1 MMNRTYIAIDL
12 KSFYASVECV
22 DRHLDPLDTN
32 LVVADERRGNG
43 TICLA
48 VSAALKSFGVPGRPH
63 LFEARQKV
71 AELNAERGRPGVR
84 SQSASQLRADP
95 SLAVDFY
102 IARPRMAR
110 YIEYSAR
117 IYGIYLEFVDSAD
130 IHVYSI
136 DEVFIDA
143 TPYLRMYRMSGT
155 ELAITIVKRIIERTG
170 ITATAGIGTNLFLA
184 KVAMD
189 IKAKH
194 MEADSHGVRVAEL
207 DEMSF
212 RREMWPHTPMTDF
225 WRIGGGTAATLTRMG
240 LHTMGDVAR
249 CSLKNAGWLY
259 RIFGVN
265 AELLIDHA
273 WGREPVTIADIK
285 AYSPA
290 EHSLQT
296 GQVLPSP
303 YSTEKARIVVMEMAN
318 SLCLDMV
325 SKGLATDRVS
335 LWLSYEHKDRTH
347 PHKSS
352 HGSVQLGETTASCR
366 LIAHSVLEIFDSIA
380 DRSRMIR
387 RIGIC
392 AERVKAQPIL
402 TPIRTEGLQLNLFAD
417 SSAQIEAW
425 RKVRMSR
432 VRELSRQK
440 AIVEIMRRF
449 GKNAILRGINFC
461 DGATQ
466 RIRNTQIG
474 GHSA

>member
-1 MMNRTYIAIDL
+1 MNRTYIAIDL

-48 VSAALKSFGVPGRPH
+48 VSAALKSFGVLGRPR
-63 LFEARQKV
+63 LFEARQMV
-71 AELNAERGRPGVR
+71 AELNAGRGQSGGSSR
-84 SQSASQLRADP
+84 SASQLRADP

-110 YIEYSAR
+110 YIEYSAQ
-117 IYGIYLEFVDSAD
+117 IYGIYLEFIDSAD

-143 TPYLRMYRMSGT
+143 TPYLRMYRMSGR
-155 ELAITIVKRIIERTG
+155 ELAIAIVGRIVERTG
-170 ITATAGIGTNLFLA
+170 ITATAGIGSNLFLA

-194 MEADSHGVRVAEL
+194 MEADPHGVRVAEL

-212 RREMWPHTPMTDF
+212 RREMWSHTPMTDF
-225 WRIGGGTAATLTRMG
+225 WRIGGGTAATLARMG

-285 AYSPA
+285 AYRPA

-296 GQVLPSP
+296 GQTLPSP
-303 YSTEKARIVVMEMAN
+303 YSTEKARIVVMEMAD

-325 SKGLATDRVS
+325 SKGLVTDKVS
-335 LWLSYEHKDRTH
+335 LGLSYEHKDRTH
-347 PHKSS
+347 PRKSS
-352 HGSVQLGETTASCR
+352 HGGEHLGEATSSCS
-366 LIAHSVLEIFDSIA
+366 LIAHSVLGIFDSIA
-380 DRSRMIR
+380 DRSQMIR
-387 RIGIC
+387 QISIC
-392 AERVKAQPIL
+392 AERVKAQPSL

-417 SSAQIEAW
+417 SSAQIEEW
-425 RKVRMSR
+425 RKARMSR

-440 AIVEIMRRF
+440 TIVEIMRRF

-466 RIRNTQIG
+466 RMRNTQIG

>member
-48 VSAALKSFGVPGRPH
+48 VSAALKSFGVPGRPR

-84 SQSASQLRADP
+84 SRSASQLRADP

-212 RREMWPHTPMTDF
+212 RREMWPHMPMTDF
-225 WRIGGGTAATLTRMG
+225 WRIGGGTAATLARMG

-296 GQVLPSP
+296 CQVLQSP
-303 YSTEKARIVVMEMAN
+303 YSTEKARIVVMEMAD

-347 PHKSS
+347 PHKSL

-440 AIVEIMRRF
+440 AVVEIMRRF

>member
-1 MMNRTYIAIDL
+1 MNRTYIAIDL

-48 VSAALKSFGVPGRPH
+48 VSAALKSFGVPGRPR

-71 AELNAERGRPGVR
+71 AELNAERGRPGIR
-84 SQSASQLRADP
+84 SRSASQLRADP

-155 ELAITIVKRIIERTG
+155 ELAITIVKRIVERTG

-225 WRIGGGTAATLTRMG
+225 WRIGGGTAATLARMG

-285 AYSPA
+285 AYSPT

-303 YSTEKARIVVMEMAN
+303 YSTEKARIVVMEMAD

-325 SKGLATDRVS
+325 SKGLATEKVT
-335 LWLSYEHKDRTH
+335 LWLGYEHKDRSQ
-347 PHKSS
+347 PHRSS
-352 HGSVQLGETTASCR
+352 HGGAHLGETTASCR
-366 LIAHSVLEIFDSIA
+366 LIAHSVLRIFDTIA